1 MRKAASAA
9 VWIGGFAAVDAVADR
24 HGLSVTKLCRA
35 IRTEVG
41 PLAFDLILAGAALG
55 YRNHLKR
62 GM

>member
-9 VWIGGFAAVDAVADR
+9 AWIGGFAAFDKVADGY
-24 HGLSVTKLCRA
+24 GLSVTKLCRA
-35 IRTEVG
+35 LRKEVG